1 MENPYLWL
9 MIPLSIFALAFVF
22 NGFPDININIGNKY
36 ENHYYKEEEGEGE
49 NE

>member
-9 MIPLSIFALAFVF
+9 MIPLSIFALAFLF
-22 NGFPDININIGNKY
+22 NGFPDINIGNKY
-36 ENHYYKEEEGEGE
+36 ENHYYKEEDEED